1 MKISKIYLYDEQ
13 SVPEIKIS
21 KLADFIKK
29 TFSIDTEIRKNI
41 FQNADK
47 TLARHLASCRII
59 NTKKPFEFYSPSIEE
74 IEFENESFENSS
86 KIKNIVMY
94 DGFEFQK
101 LVSSL
106 ISEDENSLD
115 NFHIIF
121 TNRLTCTYDYN
132 DYRYHGRAII
142 CSNPSIISTTGIIE
156 APAKPREYYME
167 LISNMAQGLN
177 VDSLKKKFQ
186 GSYLEYHDERISTVI
201 EGYVMQ
207 ALFYYLTGEPFCE
220 KEDCRL
226 FNPHWQKDLLHSQIE
241 IGKLCEKHQ
250 KILEKLVFDL
260 NS

>member
-1 MKISKIYLYDEQ
+1 MKISKIYLYDEP
-13 SVPEIKIS
+13 SIPEIKIS

-29 TFSIDTEIRKNI
+29 TFSINIEIRKNI

-59 NTKKPFEFYSPSIEE
+59 NTKKPFQFHSQTIEE
-74 IEFENESFENSS
+74 IEFENESFENSF
-86 KIKNIVMY
+86 KIKNIIMY

-156 APAKPREYYME
+156 APAKPREYYIK

-226 FNPHWQKDLLHSQIE
+226 FNSHWQKNLLRSQIE

>member
-59 NTKKPFEFYSPSIEE
+59 NTKKPFEFHSPSIEE

-115 NFHIIF
+115 NFNIIF

-132 DYRYHGRAII
+132 DYRYHGHA
-142 CSNPSIISTTGIIE
+142 E
-156 APAKPREYYME
+156 
-167 LISNMAQGLN
+167 
-177 VDSLKKKFQ
+177 V
-186 GSYLEYHDERISTVI
+186 
-201 EGYVMQ
+201 
-207 ALFYYLTGEPFCE
+207 
-220 KEDCRL
+220 
-226 FNPHWQKDLLHSQIE
+226 
-241 IGKLCEKHQ
+241 
-250 KILEKLVFDL
+250 EKLSRVARIEVQVKQRSVVGRVHLREGIGGGIDRLQQVEVLLGQERASGAPVQRDL
-260 NS
+260 VSVMGREQRREHAVRDRWIVHLDLGMSQVDPICGHRLRP

>member
-1 MKISKIYLYDEQ
+1 MKISKVFLYDEP
-13 SVPEIKIS
+13 SVPEIKIAN
-21 KLADFIKK
+21 LADFIKK

-41 FQNADK
+41 FQHRKQDV
-47 TLARHLASCRII
+47 ARKLASCRII
-59 NTKKPFEFYSPSIEE
+59 NTKKQFEYHSPSIEE
-74 IEFENESFENSS
+74 IEFEKESFENSTR
-86 KIKNIVMY
+86 IKNIIMY

-101 LVSSL
+101 IVSNL
-106 ISEDENSLD
+106 ISVNENSVD

-121 TNRLTCTYDYN
+121 TNRLTCTYDFN
-132 DYRYHGRAII
+132 DYRHHGRAII

-177 VDSLKKKFQ
+177 VDSLKKKYQ
-186 GSYLEYHDERISTVI
+186 GIYLEYHDKRISTVV

-207 ALFYYLTGEPFCE
+207 ALFYYLTGEAFCE
-220 KEDCRL
+220 QENCRL
-226 FNPHWQKDLLHSQIE
+226 FNPHWQKDLLRSQVE

-250 KILEKLVFDL
+250 KILDKLVVDL

>member
-1 MKISKIYLYDEQ
+1 MKISKIFLYDEQ
-13 SVPEIKIS
+13 SVPEIKVS

-29 TFSIDTEIRKNI
+29 TFSVDIEIRKNI
-41 FQNADK
+41 FQNVDK

-59 NTKKPFEFYSPSIEE
+59 NTKKPYEFHSPSIEE
-74 IEFENESFENSS
+74 IEFENESLENSS

-94 DGFEFQK
+94 DGFELQK
-101 LVSSL
+101 LVSGL
-106 ISEDENSLD
+106 ISEDESYLD

-121 TNRLTCTYDYN
+121 TNRLTCTYDFN

-142 CSNPSIISTTGIIE
+142 CSNPSIISTTGVIE

-207 ALFYYLTGEPFCE
+207 AIFYYLIGEPFCE

-226 FNPHWQKDLLHSQIE
+226 FNPHWQKDLLRSQIE

>member
-13 SVPEIKIS
+13 SVPEIKIL
-21 KLADFIKK
+21 KLANFIKK
-29 TFSIDTEIRKNI
+29 IFSIDTEIRKNI

-59 NTKKPFEFYSPSIEE
+59 NTKKPFQFHSPTIEE
-74 IEFENESFENSS
+74 IEFENESFENSF

-177 VDSLKKKFQ
+177 INSLKKKFQ

-226 FNPHWQKDLLHSQIE
+226 FNSHWQKNLLRSQIE

>member
-1 MKISKIYLYDEQ
+1 MRISKIYLYDVQ

-21 KLADFIKK
+21 KLANFIKK

-47 TLARHLASCRII
+47 TLARYLASCRII
-59 NTKKPFEFYSPSIEE
+59 NTKKPFEIHSPSIEE
-74 IEFENESFENSS
+74 IDFENESFENSS

-121 TNRLTCTYDYN
+121 TNRLTCTYDYS

-156 APAKPREYYME
+156 APAKPRDYYME

-177 VDSLKKKFQ
+177 IDSLKKKFQ
-186 GSYLEYHDERISTVI
+186 GSYLEYHDERISAVI

-220 KEDCRL
+220 NKNCRL
-226 FNPHWQKDLLHSQIE
+226 FNSHWQKDLLRSQVE

>member
-1 MKISKIYLYDEQ
+1 LKISKIYLYDEQ
-13 SVPEIKIS
+13 SVPEIKIL
-21 KLADFIKK
+21 KLANFIKK

-59 NTKKPFEFYSPSIEE
+59 NTKKPFQFHSPTIEE
-74 IEFENESFENSS
+74 IEFENESFENSF

-177 VDSLKKKFQ
+177 INSLKKKFQ

-226 FNPHWQKDLLHSQIE
+226 FNSHWQKNLLRSQIE